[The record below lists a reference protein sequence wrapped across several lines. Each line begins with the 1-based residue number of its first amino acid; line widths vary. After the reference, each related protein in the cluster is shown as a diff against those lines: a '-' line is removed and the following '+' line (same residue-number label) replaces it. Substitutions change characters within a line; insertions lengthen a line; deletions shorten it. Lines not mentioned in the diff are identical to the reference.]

1 MNDLKVVL
9 KMFCCGLILLIAGL
23 IGFVWCPL
31 VHIFGREES
40 GEYTMV
46 YNVYYN
52 NIPKTYVLHNDL
64 PIRVES
70 HRGTNKVKMF
80 KHGGFFTCDEA
91 VTVISTS
98 APIELVSYTVKNKEK

>member
-1 MNDLKVVL
+1 MNELKVGL
-9 KMFCCGLILLIAGL
+9 KIFCGFILLIAGL
-23 IGFVWCPL
+23 VGVIWCPL
-31 VHIFGREES
+31 VHTLGREES

-70 HRGTNKVKMF
+70 HRGTNQVRKF

-91 VTVISTS
+91 VCVISTS
-98 APIELVSYTVKNKEK
+98 APIEVVSYTVKNKEK